1 MKRMLCLYRV
11 STKGQVDKKDDIPM
25 QQRERMAFIER
36 MEDWY
41 CYDELK
47 DAGVL
52 KVRDHLCLVITY
64 GNTAMRL
71 EQ

>member
-1 MKRMLCLYRV
+1 M
-11 STKGQVDKKDDIPM
+11 
-25 QQRERMAFIER
+25 F
-36 MEDWY
+36 ED
-41 CYDELK
+41 EAGLGGSISLK

-52 KVRDHLCLVITY
+52 KVRDPLCLATTY